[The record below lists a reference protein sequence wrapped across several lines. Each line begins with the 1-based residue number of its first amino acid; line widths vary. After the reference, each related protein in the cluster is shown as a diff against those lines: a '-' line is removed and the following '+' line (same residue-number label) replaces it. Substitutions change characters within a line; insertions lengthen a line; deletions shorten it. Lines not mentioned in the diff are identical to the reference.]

1 MLHLVYNIVG
11 VLVVILMIPVFCI
24 RGVREKGFVER
35 IKQQLGFLPK
45 HALDKVARK
54 NCIWVHA
61 ASVGEIVAASP
72 LIKEFHREFPQ
83 SPILVSVFT
92 NSGYEMANRIIKD
105 ADSIIHFPFDLP
117 WLSANLLYRVRP
129 RVFMP
134 VETELWP
141 NFLRACKKLDIP
153 VLMVNGRISDKS
165 TKRYRY
171 MMGLWDEI
179 LSSIKVFAMQS
190 NVDAENILKLGADP
204 DLVTVTGNTKFDQ
217 TYTDVS
223 PEEKHNLLLELGL
236 KDNQGVFLAG
246 STHKGEEEHVLKAFN
261 EIRRIYPKAKLVI
274 APRSILRTNAIL
286 ELCDEYC
293 FRAVTRTQ
301 LQENF
306 TTDHDVVILNTIGEL
321 GKMYSVGDVIFVGGT
336 LIPHGGHNILEPAA
350 HGKAIIVGEN
360 MQNFKDTHVLFKNR
374 NAVIT
379 VKSGEDL
386 AVEALHLF
394 RDDEERHRM
403 EAETLAICKE
413 NKGAAHRTAVILN
426 DLLTKVEMN
435 KVKATDKLENF
446 QTYFMQIIHNKEP
459 QGFFTRCVM
468 AILFILSKVYSMLV
482 NLKLDSYKFGILK
495 TNKLGCFV
503 ISLGNITVGGTGKT
517 PTAQRLAKYI
527 RDMGYKV
534 VILNR
539 GYRAKWQ
546 GEVGLVSD
554 GNHIYMEAD
563 QAGDEAYMLA
573 KHLPEVPVLIGRDR
587 YKTGQY
593 AIEHFGAEVAI
604 LDDGFQHWKLA
615 RDLDVVLIDSVNLF
629 GNGHVLPRGTLRE
642 PITHLERADVCL
654 MTKVDQG
661 LPGFKKYIR
670 DQIAK
675 YGSNP
680 TVVES
685 IHHPQSCIELC
696 DWKRNV
702 ASEGMS
708 ISAIK
713 DKKVVA
719 LSAIGN
725 PASFEQTVASAG
737 AEIIESFRF
746 PDHHEYT
753 QEEMVDAMEQAVRQG
768 AEAIITTE
776 KDAVKLPMEFLA
788 AVPDEKQ
795 IPVLI
800 LTVEVVLQNGKDEFE
815 EMLQRKIAEK
825 LGQHKSN

>member
-1 MLHLVYNIVG
+1 MLRLVYHIAAI
-11 VLVVILMIPVFCI
+11 LAVILFTPVFCV
-24 RGVREKGFVER
+24 RAVREKGFVQR

-72 LIKEFHREFPQ
+72 LITEFHKKFPQ

-92 NSGYEMANRIIKD
+92 SSGYEMANRIIKD

-117 WLSANLLYRVRP
+117 WLSANLVYRVRP

-165 TKRYRY
+165 VKRYRY
-171 MMGLWDEI
+171 LYSLWDEI

-190 NVDAENILKLGADP
+190 KVDAENILKLGADP
-204 DLVTVTGNTKFDQ
+204 ALVTVTGNTKFDQ
-217 TYTDVS
+217 TYTNVS
-223 PEEKHNLLLELGL
+223 EAEKHNLLLELGL
-236 KDNQGVFLAG
+236 GDNQGVFLAG
-246 STHKGEEEHVLKAFN
+246 STHKGEEEHVLKAYNDIKRVFP
-261 EIRRIYPKAKLVI
+261 EAKLVI
-274 APRSILRTNAIL
+274 APRSVLRTNAIL
-286 ELCDEYC
+286 DLCDQYC
-293 FRAVTRTQ
+293 FTAVTRTQ
-301 LQENF
+301 LQEQYS
-306 TTDHDVVILNTIGEL
+306 TGHDVVILNTIGEL
-321 GKMYSVGDVIFVGGT
+321 GKMYSVGDVIFVGGS

-350 HGKAIIVGEN
+350 HGKAIIVGPN
-360 MQNFKDTHVLFKNR
+360 MFNFKDTHVLFKNR
-374 NAVIT
+374 NAVVT
-379 VKSGEDL
+379 VKNGADL
-386 AVEALHLF
+386 AKEALKLF
-394 RDDEERHRM
+394 QDDDERHRM
-403 EAETLAICKE
+403 EEETLAICRE
-413 NKGAAHRTAVILN
+413 NRGAAERTADILN
-426 DLLTKVEMN
+426 DLLIKVEQN

-446 QTYFMQIIHNKEP
+446 QTYFMQLVHNKEP
-459 QGFFTRCVM
+459 QGLLTRGIVI
-468 AILFILSKVYSMLV
+468 ILYLLSHVYSVLV
-482 NLKLDSYKFGILK
+482 NLKLDCYKFGIIQSK
-495 TNKLGCFV
+495 KLDCFV

-517 PTAQRLAKYI
+517 PTAQHLAKYI
-527 RDMGYKV
+527 RDLGYRV

-554 GNHIYMEAD
+554 GKHIYMEAD

-573 KHLPEVPVLIGRDR
+573 KHLPEVPVLIGPDR
-587 YKTGQY
+587 SKTGQY
-593 AIEHFGAEVAI
+593 AVEHFGAEVAI
-604 LDDGFQHWKLA
+604 LDDGFQHWKLK
-615 RDLDVVLIDSVNLF
+615 RDVDVVLIDSVNLF
-629 GNGHVLPRGTLRE
+629 GNGYVLPRGTLRE

-661 LPGFKKYIR
+661 LPGFNKYIR

-680 TVVES
+680 IVVES

-696 DWKRNV
+696 DWKRNI
-702 ASEGMS
+702 ADEGMP
-708 ISAIK
+708 ISTIK
-713 DKKVVA
+713 GKKVVA

-725 PASFEQTVASAG
+725 PTSFEQTVCSTG

-768 AEAIITTE
+768 AEAIVTTE

-788 AVPDEKQ
+788 AVPEERA
-795 IPVLI
+795 IPVYI
-800 LTVEVVLQNGKDEFE
+800 LTVEVVLQDGKNEFE
-815 EMLQRKIAEK
+815 QLLKDKLAQRKQK
-825 LGQHKSN
+825 G

>member
-1 MLHLVYNIVG
+1 MLRLVYHIAAI
-11 VLVVILMIPVFCI
+11 LAVILFTPVFCV
-24 RGVREKGFVER
+24 RAVREKGFVQR

-72 LIKEFHREFPQ
+72 LITEFHKKFPQ

-92 NSGYEMANRIIKD
+92 SSGYEMANRIIKD

-117 WLSANLLYRVRP
+117 WLSANLVYRVRP

-165 TKRYRY
+165 VKRYRY
-171 MMGLWDEI
+171 LYSLWDEI

-190 NVDAENILKLGADP
+190 KVDADNILKLGADP
-204 DLVTVTGNTKFDQ
+204 ALVTVTGNTKFDQ
-217 TYTDVS
+217 TYTNVS
-223 PEEKHNLLLELGL
+223 EAEKHNLLLELGL
-236 KDNQGVFLAG
+236 GDNQGVFLAG
-246 STHKGEEEHVLKAFN
+246 STHKGEEEHVLKAYNDIKRVFP
-261 EIRRIYPKAKLVI
+261 EAKLVI
-274 APRSILRTNAIL
+274 APRSVLRTNAIL
-286 ELCDEYC
+286 DLCDQYC
-293 FRAVTRTQ
+293 FTAVTRTQ
-301 LQENF
+301 LQEQYS
-306 TTDHDVVILNTIGEL
+306 TGHDVVILNTIGEL
-321 GKMYSVGDVIFVGGT
+321 GKMYSVGDVIFVGGS

-350 HGKAIIVGEN
+350 HGKAIIVGPN
-360 MQNFKDTHVLFKNR
+360 MFNFKDTHVLFKNR
-374 NAVIT
+374 NAVVT
-379 VKSGEDL
+379 VKNGADL
-386 AVEALHLF
+386 AKEALKLF
-394 RDDEERHRM
+394 QDDGERHRM
-403 EAETLAICKE
+403 EEETLAICRE
-413 NKGAAHRTAVILN
+413 NRGAAERTADILN
-426 DLLTKVEMN
+426 DLLIKVEQN

-446 QTYFMQIIHNKEP
+446 QTYFMQLVHNKEP
-459 QGFFTRCVM
+459 QGLLTRGIVI
-468 AILFILSKVYSMLV
+468 ILYLLSHVYSVLV
-482 NLKLDSYKFGILK
+482 NLKLDCYKFGIIQSK
-495 TNKLGCFV
+495 KLDCFV

-517 PTAQRLAKYI
+517 PTAQHLAKYI
-527 RDMGYKV
+527 RDLGYRV

-554 GNHIYMEAD
+554 GKHIYMEAD

-573 KHLPEVPVLIGRDR
+573 KHLPEVPVLIGPDR
-587 YKTGQY
+587 SKTGQY
-593 AIEHFGAEVAI
+593 AVEHFGAEVAI
-604 LDDGFQHWKLA
+604 LDDGFQHWKLK
-615 RDLDVVLIDSVNLF
+615 RDVDVVLIDSVNLF
-629 GNGHVLPRGTLRE
+629 GNGYVLPRGTLRE

-661 LPGFKKYIR
+661 LPGFNKYIR

-680 TVVES
+680 IVVES

-696 DWKRNV
+696 DWKRNI
-702 ASEGMS
+702 ADEGMP
-708 ISAIK
+708 ISTIK
-713 DKKVVA
+713 GKKVVA

-725 PASFEQTVASAG
+725 PTSFEQTVCSTG

-768 AEAIITTE
+768 AEAIVTTE

-788 AVPDEKQ
+788 AVPEERA
-795 IPVLI
+795 IPVYI
-800 LTVEVVLQNGKDEFE
+800 LTVEVVLQDGKTEFE
-815 EMLQRKIAEK
+815 QLLKDKLAQRKQK
-825 LGQHKSN
+825 G

>member
-1 MLHLVYNIVG
+1 MLRLVYHIAAI
-11 VLVVILMIPVFCI
+11 LAVILFTPVFCV
-24 RGVREKGFVER
+24 RAVREKGFVQR

-72 LIKEFHREFPQ
+72 LITEFHKKFPQ

-92 NSGYEMANRIIKD
+92 SSGYEMANRIIKD

-117 WLSANLLYRVRP
+117 WLSANLVYRVRP

-165 TKRYRY
+165 VKRYRY
-171 MMGLWDEI
+171 LYSLWDEI

-190 NVDAENILKLGADP
+190 KVDADNILKLGADP
-204 DLVTVTGNTKFDQ
+204 ALVTVTGNTKFDQ
-217 TYTDVS
+217 TYTNVS
-223 PEEKHNLLLELGL
+223 EAEKHNLLLELGL
-236 KDNQGVFLAG
+236 GDNQGVFLAG
-246 STHKGEEEHVLKAFN
+246 STHKGEEEHVLKAYNDIKRVFP
-261 EIRRIYPKAKLVI
+261 EAKLVI
-274 APRSILRTNAIL
+274 APRSVLRTNAIL
-286 ELCDEYC
+286 DLCDQYC
-293 FRAVTRTQ
+293 FTAVTRTQ
-301 LQENF
+301 LQEQYS
-306 TTDHDVVILNTIGEL
+306 TGHDVVILNTIGEL
-321 GKMYSVGDVIFVGGT
+321 GKMYSVGDVIFVGGS

-350 HGKAIIVGEN
+350 HGKAIIVGPN
-360 MQNFKDTHVLFKNR
+360 MFNFKDTHVLFKNR
-374 NAVIT
+374 NAVVT
-379 VKSGEDL
+379 VKNGADL
-386 AVEALHLF
+386 AKEALKLF
-394 RDDEERHRM
+394 QDDDERHRM
-403 EAETLAICKE
+403 EEETLAICRE
-413 NKGAAHRTAVILN
+413 NRGAAERTADILN
-426 DLLTKVEMN
+426 DLLIKVEQN

-446 QTYFMQIIHNKEP
+446 QTYFMQLVHNKEP
-459 QGFFTRCVM
+459 QGLLTRGIVI
-468 AILFILSKVYSMLV
+468 ILYLLSHVYSVLV
-482 NLKLDSYKFGILK
+482 NLKLDCYKFGIIQSK
-495 TNKLGCFV
+495 KLDCFV

-517 PTAQRLAKYI
+517 PTAQHLAKYI
-527 RDMGYKV
+527 RDLGYRV

-554 GNHIYMEAD
+554 GKHIYMEAD

-573 KHLPEVPVLIGRDR
+573 KHLPEVPVLIGPDR
-587 YKTGQY
+587 SKTGQY
-593 AIEHFGAEVAI
+593 AVEHFGAEVAI
-604 LDDGFQHWKLA
+604 LDDGFQHWKLK
-615 RDLDVVLIDSVNLF
+615 RDVDVVLIDSVNLF
-629 GNGHVLPRGTLRE
+629 GNGYVLPRGTLRE

-661 LPGFKKYIR
+661 LPGFNKYIR

-680 TVVES
+680 IVVES

-696 DWKRNV
+696 DWKRNI
-702 ASEGMS
+702 ADEGMP
-708 ISAIK
+708 ISTIK
-713 DKKVVA
+713 GKKVVA

-725 PASFEQTVASAG
+725 PTSFEQTVCSTG
-737 AEIIESFRF
+737 AEIIESFRY

-768 AEAIITTE
+768 AEAIVTTE

-788 AVPDEKQ
+788 AVPEERA
-795 IPVLI
+795 IPVYI
-800 LTVEVVLQNGKDEFE
+800 LTVEVVLQDGKNEFE
-815 EMLQRKIAEK
+815 QLLKDKLAQRKQK
-825 LGQHKSN
+825 G

>member
-1 MLHLVYNIVG
+1 MLRLVYHIAAI
-11 VLVVILMIPVFCI
+11 LAVILFTPVFCV
-24 RGVREKGFVER
+24 RAVREKGFVQR

-72 LIKEFHREFPQ
+72 LITEFHKKFPQ

-92 NSGYEMANRIIKD
+92 SSGYEMANRIIKD

-117 WLSANLLYRVRP
+117 WLSANLVYRVRP

-165 TKRYRY
+165 VKRYRY
-171 MMGLWDEI
+171 LYSLWDEI

-190 NVDAENILKLGADP
+190 KVDADNILKLGADP
-204 DLVTVTGNTKFDQ
+204 ALVTVTGNTKFDQ
-217 TYTDVS
+217 TYTNVS
-223 PEEKHNLLLELGL
+223 EAEKHNLLLELGL
-236 KDNQGVFLAG
+236 GDNQGVFLAG
-246 STHKGEEEHVLKAFN
+246 STHKGEEEHVLKAYNDIKRVFP
-261 EIRRIYPKAKLVI
+261 EAKLVI
-274 APRSILRTNAIL
+274 APRSVLRTNAIL
-286 ELCDEYC
+286 DLCDQYC
-293 FRAVTRTQ
+293 FTAVTRTQ
-301 LQENF
+301 LQEQYS
-306 TTDHDVVILNTIGEL
+306 TGHDVVILNTIGEL
-321 GKMYSVGDVIFVGGT
+321 GKMYSVGDVIFVGGS

-350 HGKAIIVGEN
+350 HGKAIIVGPN
-360 MQNFKDTHVLFKNR
+360 MFNFKDTHVLFKNR
-374 NAVIT
+374 NAVVT
-379 VKSGEDL
+379 VKNGADL
-386 AVEALHLF
+386 AKEALKLF
-394 RDDEERHRM
+394 QDDDERHRM
-403 EAETLAICKE
+403 EEETLAICRE
-413 NKGAAHRTAVILN
+413 NRGAAERTADILN
-426 DLLTKVEMN
+426 DLLIKVEQN

-446 QTYFMQIIHNKEP
+446 QTYFMQLVHNKEP
-459 QGFFTRCVM
+459 QGLLTRGIVI
-468 AILFILSKVYSMLV
+468 ILYLLSHVYSVLV
-482 NLKLDSYKFGILK
+482 NLKLDCYKFGIIQSK
-495 TNKLGCFV
+495 KLDCFV

-517 PTAQRLAKYI
+517 PTAQHLAKYI
-527 RDMGYKV
+527 RDLGYRV

-554 GNHIYMEAD
+554 GKHIYMEAD

-573 KHLPEVPVLIGRDR
+573 KHLPEVPVLIGPDR
-587 YKTGQY
+587 SKTGQY
-593 AIEHFGAEVAI
+593 AVEHFGAEVAI
-604 LDDGFQHWKLA
+604 LDDGFQHWKLK
-615 RDLDVVLIDSVNLF
+615 RDVDVVLIDSVNLF
-629 GNGHVLPRGTLRE
+629 GNGYVLPRGTLRE

-661 LPGFKKYIR
+661 LPGFNKYIR

-680 TVVES
+680 IVVES

-696 DWKRNV
+696 DWKRNI
-702 ASEGMS
+702 ADEGMP
-708 ISAIK
+708 ISTIK
-713 DKKVVA
+713 GKKVVA

-725 PASFEQTVASAG
+725 PTSFEQTVCSTG

-768 AEAIITTE
+768 AEAIVTTE

-788 AVPDEKQ
+788 AVPEERA
-795 IPVLI
+795 IPVYI
-800 LTVEVVLQNGKDEFE
+800 LTVEVVLQDGKNEFE
-815 EMLQRKIAEK
+815 QLLKDKLAQRKQK
-825 LGQHKSN
+825 G

>member
-1 MLHLVYNIVG
+1 MLRLVYHIAAI
-11 VLVVILMIPVFCI
+11 LAVILFTPVFCV
-24 RGVREKGFVER
+24 RAVREKGFVQR

-72 LIKEFHREFPQ
+72 LITEFHKKFPQ

-92 NSGYEMANRIIKD
+92 SSGYEMANRIIKD

-117 WLSANLLYRVRP
+117 WLSANLVYRVRP

-141 NFLRACKKLDIP
+141 NFLWACKKLDIP

-165 TKRYRY
+165 VKRYRY
-171 MMGLWDEI
+171 LYSLWDEI

-190 NVDAENILKLGADP
+190 KVDAENILKLGADP
-204 DLVTVTGNTKFDQ
+204 ALVTVTGNTKFDQ
-217 TYTDVS
+217 TYTNVS
-223 PEEKHNLLLELGL
+223 EAEKHNLLLELGL
-236 KDNQGVFLAG
+236 GDNQGVFLAG
-246 STHKGEEEHVLKAFN
+246 STHKGEEEHVLKAYNDIKRVFP
-261 EIRRIYPKAKLVI
+261 EAKLVI
-274 APRSILRTNAIL
+274 APRSVLRTNAIL
-286 ELCDEYC
+286 DLCDQYC
-293 FRAVTRTQ
+293 FTAVTRTQ
-301 LQENF
+301 LQEQYS
-306 TTDHDVVILNTIGEL
+306 TGHDVVILNTIGEL
-321 GKMYSVGDVIFVGGT
+321 GKMYSVGDVIFVGGS

-350 HGKAIIVGEN
+350 HGKAIIVGPN
-360 MQNFKDTHVLFKNR
+360 MFNFKDTHVLFKNR
-374 NAVIT
+374 NAVVT
-379 VKSGEDL
+379 VKNGADL
-386 AVEALHLF
+386 AKEALKLF
-394 RDDEERHRM
+394 QDDDERHRM
-403 EAETLAICKE
+403 EEETLAICRE
-413 NKGAAHRTAVILN
+413 NRGAAERTADILN
-426 DLLTKVEMN
+426 DLLIKVEQN

-446 QTYFMQIIHNKEP
+446 QTYFMQLVHNKEP
-459 QGFFTRCVM
+459 QGLLTRGIVI
-468 AILFILSKVYSMLV
+468 ILYLLSHVYSVLV
-482 NLKLDSYKFGILK
+482 NLKLDCYKFGIIQSK
-495 TNKLGCFV
+495 KLDCFV

-517 PTAQRLAKYI
+517 PTAQHLAKYI
-527 RDMGYKV
+527 RDLGYRV

-554 GNHIYMEAD
+554 GKHIYMEAD

-573 KHLPEVPVLIGRDR
+573 KHLPEVPVLIGPDR
-587 YKTGQY
+587 SKTGQY
-593 AIEHFGAEVAI
+593 AVEHFGAEVAI
-604 LDDGFQHWKLA
+604 LDDGFQHWKLK
-615 RDLDVVLIDSVNLF
+615 RDVDVVLIDSVNLF
-629 GNGHVLPRGTLRE
+629 GNGYVLPRGTLRE

-661 LPGFKKYIR
+661 LPGFNKYIR

-680 TVVES
+680 IVVES

-696 DWKRNV
+696 DWKRNI
-702 ASEGMS
+702 ADEGMP
-708 ISAIK
+708 ISTIK
-713 DKKVVA
+713 GKKVVA

-725 PASFEQTVASAG
+725 PTSFEQTVCSTG

-768 AEAIITTE
+768 AEAIVTTE

-788 AVPDEKQ
+788 AVPEERA
-795 IPVLI
+795 IPVYI
-800 LTVEVVLQNGKDEFE
+800 LTVEVVLQDGKNEFE
-815 EMLQRKIAEK
+815 QLLKDKLAQRKQK
-825 LGQHKSN
+825 G

>member
-1 MLHLVYNIVG
+1 MMRLVYHIAAI
-11 VLVVILMIPVFCI
+11 LAVILFTPVFCV
-24 RGVREKGFVER
+24 RAVREKGFVQR

-72 LIKEFHREFPQ
+72 LITEFHKKFPQ

-92 NSGYEMANRIIKD
+92 SSGYEMANRIIKD

-117 WLSANLLYRVRP
+117 WLSSGLLYRVRP

-165 TKRYRY
+165 VKRYRY
-171 MMGLWDEI
+171 MFGLWEEM
-179 LSSIKVFAMQS
+179 LSTIKVFAMQS
-190 NVDAENILKLGADP
+190 KVDAENILKLGADP
-204 DLVTVTGNTKFDQ
+204 ALVTVTGNTKFDQ
-217 TYTDVS
+217 TYTNVS
-223 PEEKHNLLLELGL
+223 ESEKHNLLLELGL
-236 KDNQGVFLAG
+236 GDNQGVFLAG
-246 STHKGEEEHVLKAFN
+246 STHKGEEEPVLRAYNDIKRVFP
-261 EIRRIYPKAKLVI
+261 EAKLVI
-274 APRSILRTNAIL
+274 APRSVLRTNAIL
-286 ELCDEYC
+286 DLCDQYC
-293 FRAVTRTQ
+293 FTAVTRTQ
-301 LQENF
+301 LQEQYS
-306 TTDHDVVILNTIGEL
+306 TGHDVVILNTIGEL
-321 GKMYSVGDVIFVGGT
+321 GKMYSVGDVIFVGGS

-350 HGKAIIVGEN
+350 HGKAIIVGPN
-360 MQNFKDTHVLFKNR
+360 MFNFKDTHVLFKNR
-374 NAVIT
+374 NAVVT
-379 VKSGEDL
+379 VENGADL
-386 AVEALHLF
+386 AKEALKLF
-394 RDDEERHRM
+394 QNDDERHRM
-403 EAETLAICKE
+403 EEETLAICRE
-413 NKGAAHRTAVILN
+413 NRGAAERTADILN
-426 DLLTKVEMN
+426 DLLIKVEQN

-446 QTYFMQIIHNKEP
+446 QTYFMQLVHNKEP
-459 QGFFTRCVM
+459 QGLLTRGIVI
-468 AILFILSKVYSMLV
+468 ILYLLSHVYSVLV
-482 NLKLDSYKFGILK
+482 NLKLDCYKFGIIQSK
-495 TNKLGCFV
+495 KLDCFV

-517 PTAQRLAKYI
+517 PTAQHLAKYI
-527 RDMGYKV
+527 RDLGYRV

-554 GNHIYMEAD
+554 GKHIYMEAY

-573 KHLPEVPVLIGRDR
+573 KHLPEVPVLIGPDR
-587 YKTGQY
+587 SKTGQY
-593 AIEHFGAEVAI
+593 AVEHFGAEVAI
-604 LDDGFQHWKLA
+604 LDDGFQHWKLK
-615 RDLDVVLIDSVNLF
+615 RDVDVVLIDSVNLF
-629 GNGHVLPRGTLRE
+629 GNGYVLPRGTLRE

-661 LPGFKKYIR
+661 LPGFNKYIR

-680 TVVES
+680 IVVES

-696 DWKRNV
+696 DWKRNI
-702 ASEGMS
+702 ADEGMP
-708 ISAIK
+708 ISTIK
-713 DKKVVA
+713 GKKVVA

-725 PASFEQTVASAG
+725 PTSFEQTVCSTG
-737 AEIIESFRF
+737 AEIIESFRY

-768 AEAIITTE
+768 AEAIVTTE

-788 AVPDEKQ
+788 AVPEERA
-795 IPVLI
+795 IPVYI
-800 LTVEVVLQNGKDEFE
+800 LTVEVVLQDGKNEFE
-815 EMLQRKIAEK
+815 QLLKDKLAQRKQK
-825 LGQHKSN
+825 G

>member
-1 MLHLVYNIVG
+1 MLRLVYHIAAI
-11 VLVVILMIPVFCI
+11 LAVILFTPVFCV
-24 RGVREKGFVER
+24 RAVREKGFVQR

-72 LIKEFHREFPQ
+72 LITEFHKKFPQ

-92 NSGYEMANRIIKD
+92 SSGYEMANRIIKD

-117 WLSANLLYRVRP
+117 WLSANLVYRVRP

-165 TKRYRY
+165 VKRYRY
-171 MMGLWDEI
+171 LYSLWDEI

-190 NVDAENILKLGADP
+190 KVDAENILKLGADP
-204 DLVTVTGNTKFDQ
+204 ALVTVTGNTKFDQ
-217 TYTDVS
+217 TYTNVS
-223 PEEKHNLLLELGL
+223 EAEKHNLLLELGL
-236 KDNQGVFLAG
+236 GDNQGVFLAG
-246 STHKGEEEHVLKAFN
+246 STHKGEEEHVLKAYNDIKRVFP
-261 EIRRIYPKAKLVI
+261 EAKLVI
-274 APRSILRTNAIL
+274 APRSVLRTNAIL
-286 ELCDEYC
+286 DLCDQYC
-293 FRAVTRTQ
+293 FTAVTRTQ
-301 LQENF
+301 LQEQYS
-306 TTDHDVVILNTIGEL
+306 TGHDVVILNTIGEL
-321 GKMYSVGDVIFVGGT
+321 GKMYSVGDVIFVGGS

-350 HGKAIIVGEN
+350 HGKAIIVGPN
-360 MQNFKDTHVLFKNR
+360 MFNFKDTHVLFKNR
-374 NAVIT
+374 NAVVT
-379 VKSGEDL
+379 VKNGADL
-386 AVEALHLF
+386 AKEALKLF
-394 RDDEERHRM
+394 QDDGERHRM
-403 EAETLAICKE
+403 EEETLAICRE
-413 NKGAAHRTAVILN
+413 NRGAAERTADILN
-426 DLLTKVEMN
+426 DLLIKVEQN

-446 QTYFMQIIHNKEP
+446 QTYFMQLVHNKEP
-459 QGFFTRCVM
+459 QGLLTRGIVI
-468 AILFILSKVYSMLV
+468 ILYLLSHVYSVLV
-482 NLKLDSYKFGILK
+482 NLKLDCYKFGIIQSK
-495 TNKLGCFV
+495 KLDCFV

-517 PTAQRLAKYI
+517 PTAQHLAKYI
-527 RDMGYKV
+527 RDLGYRV

-554 GNHIYMEAD
+554 GKHIYMEAD

-573 KHLPEVPVLIGRDR
+573 KHLPEVPVLIGPDR
-587 YKTGQY
+587 SKTGQY
-593 AIEHFGAEVAI
+593 AVEHFGAEVAI
-604 LDDGFQHWKLA
+604 LDDGFQHWKLK
-615 RDLDVVLIDSVNLF
+615 RDVDVVLIDSVNLF
-629 GNGHVLPRGTLRE
+629 GNGYVLPRGTLRE

-661 LPGFKKYIR
+661 LPGFNKYIR

-680 TVVES
+680 IVVES

-696 DWKRNV
+696 DWKRNI
-702 ASEGMS
+702 ADEGMP
-708 ISAIK
+708 ISTIK
-713 DKKVVA
+713 GKKVVA

-725 PASFEQTVASAG
+725 PTSFEQTVCSTG

-768 AEAIITTE
+768 AEAIVTTE

-788 AVPDEKQ
+788 AVPEERA
-795 IPVLI
+795 IPVYI
-800 LTVEVVLQNGKDEFE
+800 LTVEVVLQDGKTEFE
-815 EMLQRKIAEK
+815 QLLKDKLAQRKQK
-825 LGQHKSN
+825 G

>member
-1 MLHLVYNIVG
+1 MRLVYHIAAI
-11 VLVVILMIPVFCI
+11 LAVILFTPVFCV
-24 RGVREKGFVER
+24 RAVREKGFVQR

-72 LIKEFHREFPQ
+72 LITEFHKKFPQ

-92 NSGYEMANRIIKD
+92 SSGYEMANRIIKD

-117 WLSANLLYRVRP
+117 WLSANLVYRVRP

-165 TKRYRY
+165 VKRYRY
-171 MMGLWDEI
+171 LYSLWDEI

-190 NVDAENILKLGADP
+190 KVDADNILKLGADP
-204 DLVTVTGNTKFDQ
+204 ALVTVTGNTKFDQ
-217 TYTDVS
+217 TYTNVS
-223 PEEKHNLLLELGL
+223 EAEKHNLLLELGL
-236 KDNQGVFLAG
+236 GDNQGVFLAG
-246 STHKGEEEHVLKAFN
+246 STHKGEEEHVLKAYNDIKRVFP
-261 EIRRIYPKAKLVI
+261 EAKLVI
-274 APRSILRTNAIL
+274 APRSVLRTNAIL
-286 ELCDEYC
+286 DLCDQYC
-293 FRAVTRTQ
+293 FTAVTRTQ
-301 LQENF
+301 LQEQYS
-306 TTDHDVVILNTIGEL
+306 TGHDVVILNTIGEL
-321 GKMYSVGDVIFVGGT
+321 GKMYSVGDVIFVGGS

-350 HGKAIIVGEN
+350 HGKAIIVGPN
-360 MQNFKDTHVLFKNR
+360 MFNFKDTHVLFKNR
-374 NAVIT
+374 NAVVT
-379 VKSGEDL
+379 VKNGADL
-386 AVEALHLF
+386 AKEALKLF
-394 RDDEERHRM
+394 QDDDERHRM
-403 EAETLAICKE
+403 EEETLAICRE
-413 NKGAAHRTAVILN
+413 NRGAAERTADILN
-426 DLLTKVEMN
+426 DLLIKVEQN

-446 QTYFMQIIHNKEP
+446 QTYFMQLVHNKEP
-459 QGFFTRCVM
+459 QGLLTRGIVI
-468 AILFILSKVYSMLV
+468 ILYLLSHVYSVLV
-482 NLKLDSYKFGILK
+482 NLKLDCYKFGIIQSK
-495 TNKLGCFV
+495 KLDCFV

-517 PTAQRLAKYI
+517 PTAQHLAKYI
-527 RDMGYKV
+527 RDLGYRV

-554 GNHIYMEAD
+554 GKHIYMEAD

-573 KHLPEVPVLIGRDR
+573 KHLPEVPVLIGPDR
-587 YKTGQY
+587 SKTGQY
-593 AIEHFGAEVAI
+593 AVEHFGAEVAI
-604 LDDGFQHWKLA
+604 LDDGFQHWKLK
-615 RDLDVVLIDSVNLF
+615 RDVDVVLIDSVNLF
-629 GNGHVLPRGTLRE
+629 GNGYVLPRGTLRE

-661 LPGFKKYIR
+661 LPGFNKYIR

-680 TVVES
+680 IVVES

-696 DWKRNV
+696 DWKRNI
-702 ASEGMS
+702 ADEGMP
-708 ISAIK
+708 ISTIK
-713 DKKVVA
+713 GKKVVA

-725 PASFEQTVASAG
+725 PTSFEQTVCSTG

-768 AEAIITTE
+768 AEAIVTTE

-788 AVPDEKQ
+788 AVPEERA
-795 IPVLI
+795 IPVYI
-800 LTVEVVLQNGKDEFE
+800 LTVEVVLQDGKNEFE
-815 EMLQRKIAEK
+815 QLLKDKLAQRKQK
-825 LGQHKSN
+825 G

>member
-1 MLHLVYNIVG
+1 MLRLVYHIAAI
-11 VLVVILMIPVFCI
+11 LAVILFTPVFCV
-24 RGVREKGFVER
+24 RAVREKGFVQR

-72 LIKEFHREFPQ
+72 LITEFHKKFPQ

-92 NSGYEMANRIIKD
+92 SSGYEMANRIIKD

-117 WLSANLLYRVRP
+117 WLSANLVYRVRP

-165 TKRYRY
+165 VKRYRY
-171 MMGLWDEI
+171 LYSLWDEI

-190 NVDAENILKLGADP
+190 KVDAENILKLGADP
-204 DLVTVTGNTKFDQ
+204 ALVTVTGNTKFDQ
-217 TYTDVS
+217 TYTNVS
-223 PEEKHNLLLELGL
+223 EAEKHNLLLELGL
-236 KDNQGVFLAG
+236 GDNQGVFLAG
-246 STHKGEEEHVLKAFN
+246 STHKGEEEHVLKAYNDIKRVFP
-261 EIRRIYPKAKLVI
+261 EAKLVI
-274 APRSILRTNAIL
+274 APRSVLRTNAIL
-286 ELCDEYC
+286 DLCDQYC
-293 FRAVTRTQ
+293 FTAVTRTQ
-301 LQENF
+301 LQEQYS
-306 TTDHDVVILNTIGEL
+306 TGHDVVILNTIGEL
-321 GKMYSVGDVIFVGGT
+321 GKMYSVGDVIFVGGS

-350 HGKAIIVGEN
+350 HGKAIIVGPN
-360 MQNFKDTHVLFKNR
+360 MFNFKDTHVLFKNR
-374 NAVIT
+374 NAVVT
-379 VKSGEDL
+379 VKNGADL
-386 AVEALHLF
+386 AKEALKLF
-394 RDDEERHRM
+394 QDDDERHRM
-403 EAETLAICKE
+403 EEETLAICRE
-413 NKGAAHRTAVILN
+413 NRGAAERTADILN
-426 DLLTKVEMN
+426 DLLIKVEQN

-446 QTYFMQIIHNKEP
+446 QTYFMQLVHNKEP
-459 QGFFTRCVM
+459 QGLLTRGIVI
-468 AILFILSKVYSMLV
+468 ILYLLSHVYSVLV
-482 NLKLDSYKFGILK
+482 NLKLDCYKFGIIQSK
-495 TNKLGCFV
+495 KLDCFV

-517 PTAQRLAKYI
+517 PTAQHLAKYI
-527 RDMGYKV
+527 RDLGYRV

-554 GNHIYMEAD
+554 GKHIYMEAD

-573 KHLPEVPVLIGRDR
+573 KHLPIGPDR
-587 YKTGQY
+587 SKTGQY
-593 AIEHFGAEVAI
+593 AVEHFGAEVAI
-604 LDDGFQHWKLA
+604 LDDGFQHWKLK
-615 RDLDVVLIDSVNLF
+615 RDVDVVLIDSVNLF
-629 GNGHVLPRGTLRE
+629 GNGYVLPRGTLRE

-661 LPGFKKYIR
+661 LPGFNKYIR

-680 TVVES
+680 IVVES
-685 IHHPQSCIELC
+685 IHHPQSFIELC
-696 DWKRNV
+696 DWKRNI
-702 ASEGMS
+702 ADEGMP
-708 ISAIK
+708 ISTIK
-713 DKKVVA
+713 GKKVVA

-725 PASFEQTVASAG
+725 PTSFEQTVCSTG

-768 AEAIITTE
+768 AEAIVTTE

-788 AVPDEKQ
+788 AVPEERA
-795 IPVLI
+795 IPVYI
-800 LTVEVVLQNGKDEFE
+800 LTVEVVLQDGKNEFE
-815 EMLQRKIAEK
+815 QLLKDKLAQRKQK
-825 LGQHKSN
+825 G